1 MVATRALG
9 RQFGWLWAAY
19 TISTF
24 GTWLAFDA
32 LPLIAILVLHAGPT
46 EVSVLAAAGLA
57 VGAAVA
63 VPIGTWMEFRRKQ
76 PVMIAM
82 DLTRF
87 VALISVPVMFALG
100 WLSFAQL
107 LMVSVIVSA
116 AGIAFKAASGACLKA
131 LVQPENLLVANG
143 RFESTTWTATALGPP
158 LGGVAIALFGPVT
171 TVVADAVSYLFS
183 AAGIHAIG
191 RREPR
196 SVRTDAPGL
205 RAGDLLDGWR
215 YILCHPMLR
224 PLFFNTILVNGL
236 ILATAPLVAVLMLGS
251 LGFAP
256 WQYGLAFGAPCV
268 GGLIGSRLAP
278 LLVARF
284 GRHKVMC
291 TAGALR
297 ACWSLGLAFICPGA
311 AGIVLVIV
319 VQLGL
324 VTCIGVFNPVF
335 ATYRL
340 EHTAA
345 DRVTRTLSAWSVTS
359 NITIAVM
366 TALWGLLAGITSPQT
381 AIAVAG
387 ILMLATP
394 LLLPRHDGAANHER
408 GLARSHA

>member
-1 MVATRALG
+1 
-9 RQFGWLWAAY
+9 
-19 TISTF
+19 
-24 GTWLAFDA
+24 
-32 LPLIAILVLHAGPT
+32 
-46 EVSVLAAAGLA
+46 
-57 VGAAVA
+57 
-63 VPIGTWMEFRRKQ
+63 
-76 PVMIAM
+76 
-82 DLTRF
+82 
-87 VALISVPVMFALG
+87 
-100 WLSFAQL
+100 
-107 LMVSVIVSA
+107 
-116 AGIAFKAASGACLKA
+116 
-131 LVQPENLLVANG
+131 
-143 RFESTTWTATALGPP
+143 
-158 LGGVAIALFGPVT
+158 
-171 TVVADAVSYLFS
+171 
-183 AAGIHAIG
+183 
-191 RREPR
+191 
-196 SVRTDAPGL
+196 
-205 RAGDLLDGWR
+205 
-215 YILCHPMLR
+215 
-224 PLFFNTILVNGL
+224 
-236 ILATAPLVAVLMLGS
+236 
-251 LGFAP
+251 
-256 WQYGLAFGAPCV
+256 
-268 GGLIGSRLAP
+268 
-278 LLVARF
+278 
-284 GRHKVMC
+284 MC